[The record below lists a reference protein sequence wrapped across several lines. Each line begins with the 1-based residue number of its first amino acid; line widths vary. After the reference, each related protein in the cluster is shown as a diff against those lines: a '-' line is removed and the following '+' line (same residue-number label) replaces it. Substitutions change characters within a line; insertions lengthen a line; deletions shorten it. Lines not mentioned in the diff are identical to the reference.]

1 MPLPAKMHMITYAN
15 AHTFTQL
22 CTYAKIFFI
31 NKSITNLF
39 WLTVIE
45 LQNII
50 GLLIWGVTV
59 RTCCLCEY
67 QKGENACHDHQKM
80 ICTGTVS
87 HYLFQR
93 CDINDLSL
101 FRRHHLFNIP
111 LPPHN
116 FIDLWLYQYRVLWCS
131 IKDSSFNALT
141 QDRHEKMGIFSDGLK
156 QTNLPL

>member
-101 FRRHHLFNIP
+101 EDTTSLIFLY
-111 LPPHN
+111 LP
-116 FIDLWLYQYRVLWCS
+116 IISLTCGS
-131 IKDSSFNALT
+131 INTGYFGVALKI
-141 QDRHEKMGIFSDGLK
+141 QVSML
-156 QTNLPL
+156 

>member
-39 WLTVIE
+39 WLTVTE

-101 FRRHHLFNIP
+101 FRRYHLFKIP

-116 FIDLWLYQYRVLWCS
+116 FIDLRLYQYWVIWCS
-131 IKDSSFNALT
+131 IKDSSFNVLT
-141 QDRHEKMGIFSDGLK
+141 QDRHEKMGIFPDGLK